1 MTDGPLSHINL
12 MLATPS
18 ATNQYCGDYV
28 ESLIITKENIEHFG
42 GNMAWQKFPGCS
54 DLCHARNKL
63 LGNFVK
69 MEQYTHL
76 LIVDDD
82 MGWVADDVIRM
93 LLLDKDFISGAGPKK
108 QFPKEFCCSNR
119 DDKTDEKIFPN
130 FYHAGETL
138 LCDMNYVGAGFVLI
152 SRNCAVKMTESY
164 QDLAYFDSFDKQ
176 MEVGLYDPI
185 TITKNDGK
193 YRYFDDFAFCYRW
206 RMIGGKVVIV
216 PDIRLK
222 HTGNYTFE
230 GQLTEMFEYGEEK
243 EDGTGRTIGALQ
255 ASN

>member
-1 MTDGPLSHINL
+1 
-12 MLATPS
+12 
-18 ATNQYCGDYV
+18 
-28 ESLIITKENIEHFG
+28 
-42 GNMAWQKFPGCS
+42 MAWQKFPGCS

-69 MEQYTHL
+69 TDQYTHL

-138 LCDMNYVGAGFVLI
+138 LCDMNYVGAGFVLM

-243 EDGTGRTIGALQ
+243 KDGTGRVIGALQ
-255 ASN
+255 TPN